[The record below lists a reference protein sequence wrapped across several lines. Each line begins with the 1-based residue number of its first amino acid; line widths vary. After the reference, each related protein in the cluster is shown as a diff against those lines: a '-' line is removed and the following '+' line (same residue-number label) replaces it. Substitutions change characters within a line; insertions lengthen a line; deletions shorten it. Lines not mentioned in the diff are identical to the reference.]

1 MTGITARERAAAQ
14 AYIRLLETTQAVF
27 SDPALTPLAG
37 VILTP
42 SMTDADTALR
52 AAGLT
57 GNEARLLDLV
67 TSLRSTPV
75 ARTP

>member
-27 SDPALTPLAG
+27 SDPSLTPLAAA
-37 VILTP
+37 ILTP
-42 SMTDADTALR
+42 PMTDADTALR

-57 GNEARLLDLV
+57 GNEARLLTLV
-67 TSLRSTPV
+67 STLRGTPV
-75 ARTP
+75 TQA

>member
-27 SDPALTPLAG
+27 SDPSLTPLAAA
-37 VILTP
+37 ILTP
-42 SMTDADTALR
+42 TMTDADTALH

-67 TSLRSTPV
+67 TALRGMPV
-75 ARTP
+75 ART